1 MTEDDDEIT
10 LDDMDNFHSLRSE
23 KSTTLKIEE
32 GAVTLSADEKFHSLR
47 SSLTMINSP
56 QHEDHGDETLAESI
70 VDSMHTAL
78 DTLDGDG
85 GKDDD
90 NTMNDGNNDSGDD
103 QDFLEEEMLPLD
115 PRKVEGSTPTPPAT

>member
-1 MTEDDDEIT
+1 MVEDDDEVT

-32 GAVTLSADEKFHSLR
+32 GAVTLSADEKFHSMR

-78 DTLDGDG
+78 DTLDGGD
-85 GKDDD
+85 KDDD
-90 NTMNDGNNDSGDD
+90 NTMNDGNNDSGDE

-115 PRKVEGSTPTPPAT
+115 PRKVEDSTPTPPAT